1 MNLETILN
9 EWEKDCRIQDDLAE
23 ASRSTP
29 SLHAKYLQ
37 MLSISKLRLKKL
49 ESEQKVLLKE
59 KWLWYNGK
67 MCEEELKEKGWE
79 PDPFNGLKVM
89 KGDMDHY
96 YDSDP
101 EIQQSEEKIQYW
113 KTIIDTLKEIVDTL
127 RWRHQTVSNIIK
139 WKMFERGD

>member
-67 MCEEELKEKGWE
+67 MCEEELKEKRRE
-79 PDPFNGLKVM
+79 AKLKTQSRMSLAEKVTHTHTRACTLMCFSKMVERGLK
-89 KGDMDHY
+89 
-96 YDSDP
+96 
-101 EIQQSEEKIQYW
+101 
-113 KTIIDTLKEIVDTL
+113 
-127 RWRHQTVSNIIK
+127 WR
-139 WKMFERGD
+139 F